1 MIWRISDLV
10 QAVLAAI
17 IAIVIYTSMSSL
29 IGVDV
34 PAKLTCLTVLEEA
47 PHDILFVWRMRAW
60 TDFLQMVGT
69 FFLTFL
75 FSVEVSKAISYI
87 SFADISVDRSHCQRC
102 LLTHTGSAEV
112 DADADQDHWEV
123 AQHGRMGAR

>member
-1 MIWRISDLV
+1 
-10 QAVLAAI
+10 
-17 IAIVIYTSMSSL
+17 MSSL
-29 IGVDV
+29 IEDYLLS
-34 PAKLTCLTVLEEA
+34 KLTGITVLEEA

-102 LLTHTGSAEV
+102 LLSHTGSAEV

-123 AQHGRMGAR
+123 A